1 MVGVDRTFVVSRG
14 QISLGQ
20 KFGALEELVLDK
32 REGMADSYSSSEFE
46 QTAGDSTAN
55 LQWLNRTKVTSRW
68 GYQLLK
74 RLFDIVASLCGLIIL
89 SPVFLIIAL
98 LIKFDDPHGP
108 VFFSQIRVGQD
119 GQKFRMYKFRSMCV
133 NAEAKLA
140 ELMTKNEVD
149 GAMFK
154 MKHDPRVTK
163 IGHFIRKTS
172 IDEFPQLLNV
182 LLGNMS
188 LVGPRPP
195 LPREVAEYTNY
206 DRQRLLVKPGCTGL
220 WQVSGRNDVG
230 FQEMV
235 DLDIR
240 YIRQSSVKFDLQII
254 WATVAIIFHPNG
266 AY

>member
-1 MVGVDRTFVVSRG
+1 MVGVDRTFVVSSG

-172 IDEFPQLLNV
+172 IDELPQLLNV